1 MDPAAHAEVAAIRD
15 ACRRLGTL
23 DLTGAVMVSSC
34 EPCALCQVAC
44 TLARVSEIIYAA
56 PREFVPGDGTDRPEL
71 VQMQDTLRGMAGD
84 RVRYVPTPGADQPFK
99 RYVEK
104 MGGRS

>member
-1 MDPAAHAEVAAIRD
+1 
-15 ACRRLGTL
+15 
-23 DLTGAVMVSSC
+23 
-34 EPCALCQVAC
+34 
-44 TLARVSEIIYAA
+44 
-56 PREFVPGDGTDRPEL
+56 
-71 VQMQDTLRGMAGD
+71 MQDTLRGMAGD